1 MLVLTVTFG
10 IVCILQW
17 VYIQN
22 RQDVIDLLQDE
33 NKIYIDEHNRLN
45 EHIMDTLQESI
56 EVVEDS
62 KLDVD
67 TTLKLTNIW
76 HSWKLFY
83 LTKKS

>member
-22 RQDVIDLLQDE
+22 RQDVIELLQDE
-33 NKIYIDEHNRLN
+33 NKIYIDEYNRLN
-45 EHIMDTLQESI
+45 EHIMNTLQESI
-56 EVVEDS
+56 NIIEDS

-67 TTLKLTNIW
+67 TILKLTNVW
-76 HSWKLFY
+76 HGWKLFY
-83 LTKKS
+83 LTKRS